1 MMTSQTRK
9 AIKEKLDETER
20 LSQDYKR
27 RAGEYWRE
35 QRFINLILRSGIIFE
50 VVVVFTAHI
59 VDLNVDLK
67 PKYLLDMI
75 EKGDELKLL
84 LIVFEFIIVVFLG
97 FTTYWNF
104 VSGYIRKAEIRD
116 SISMQYGLV
125 AAELK
130 ALLHDIEN
138 LSDDDEVQR
147 KLGELARRETAVT
160 EWAEEATM
168 WR

>member
-1 MMTSQTRK
+1 
-9 AIKEKLDETER
+9 
-20 LSQDYKR
+20 
-27 RAGEYWRE
+27 
-35 QRFINLILRSGIIFE
+35 
-50 VVVVFTAHI
+50 
-59 VDLNVDLK
+59 
-67 PKYLLDMI
+67 MI
-75 EKGDELKLL
+75 KGDDLKLL
-84 LIVFEFIIVVFLG
+84 LIVFEFIIAVFLG
-97 FTTYWNF
+97 LTTYRNF
-104 VSGYIRKAEIRD
+104 VSRYIRKAEIRD

-138 LSDDDEVQR
+138 FSDDEVQR